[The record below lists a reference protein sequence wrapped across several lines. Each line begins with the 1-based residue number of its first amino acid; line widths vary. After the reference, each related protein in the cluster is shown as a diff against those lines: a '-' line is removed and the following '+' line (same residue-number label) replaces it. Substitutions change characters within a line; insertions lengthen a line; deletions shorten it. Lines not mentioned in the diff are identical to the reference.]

1 MPSPGALSL
10 CSHSTLSAA
19 TCHTLLSCP
28 TLAVLLGART
38 QESTPG
44 AAGGY
49 GGEATGIKSRVTKGR
64 KLG

>member
-1 MPSPGALSL
+1 V
-10 CSHSTLSAA
+10 
-19 TCHTLLSCP
+19 LLSFYIQD
-28 TLAVLLGART
+28 TA
-38 QESTPG
+38 PG